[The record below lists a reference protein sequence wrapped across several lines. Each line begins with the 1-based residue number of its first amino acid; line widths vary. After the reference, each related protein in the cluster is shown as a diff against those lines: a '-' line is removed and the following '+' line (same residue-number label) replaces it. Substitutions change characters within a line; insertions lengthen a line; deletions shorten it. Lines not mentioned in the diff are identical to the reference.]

1 MAVNKGHTQINRN
14 IRVGNREYKTKNATG
29 FFNWL
34 RAQNVTGRSI
44 LNKLKSYFVFFLK
57 NNFPQVK
64 YIYTPTKMVC
74 KGKLSY
80 LRSCI
85 LDLRKQLLM
94 QGSTQSQQQVNNTH
108 SSRWA

>member
-1 MAVNKGHTQINRN
+1 MAVNKGHKQINRN
-14 IRVGNREYKTKNATG
+14 TRVEKREYKTKNATG

-57 NNFPQVK
+57 NNSPQVK

-74 KGKLSY
+74 KGRLSH

-85 LDLRKQLLM
+85 LDVRK
-94 QGSTQSQQQVNNTH
+94 
-108 SSRWA
+108 